1 MMKKIFGAVLA
12 AVVICASVLSAAV
25 TLSGDNI
32 LPPFMGTAMYA
43 APANQYAELLPSG
56 CAVMAEKDF
65 QPERGDLVVYSSG
78 GKISVGAVLGQEEGE
93 MHLLDG
99 EERVVPFEDVKGRIF
114 YRIDGLGRVIMFIK
128 NNSDAV
134 RVTDAAILGAILI
147 WYATLPSRRRRA
159 EVRGLIELF
168 DYYGR
173 KFDEEEE
180 GIDY

>member
-1 MMKKIFGAVLA
+1 MMKKIFGTVLA

-56 CAVMAEKDF
+56 CAVLAEKDF
-65 QPERGDLVVYSSG
+65 HPERGDLVVYSSG
-78 GKISVGAVLGQEEGE
+78 GTISVGAVLGQEEGE
-93 MHLLDG
+93 MRLLDG
-99 EERVVPFEDVKGRIF
+99 EERDVPFEDVKGRIF

-128 NNSDAV
+128 NNSAAV

-147 WYATLPSRRRRA
+147 WCATLPSRRRKA
-159 EVRGLIELF
+159 EVRELIELF

-173 KFDEEEE
+173 KFDEEEK